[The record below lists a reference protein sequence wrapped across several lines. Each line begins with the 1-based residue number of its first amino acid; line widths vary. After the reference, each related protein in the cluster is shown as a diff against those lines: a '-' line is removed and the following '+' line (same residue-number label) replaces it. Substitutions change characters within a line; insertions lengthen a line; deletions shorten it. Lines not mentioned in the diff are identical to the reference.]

1 MSHFKIK
8 ALFVW
13 EEDPDESH
21 LGMEE
26 QDTSNSTNVQTILKE
41 LRDFCHENS
50 TELCEIKG
58 KIVKMS
64 KGMDHTEKKNY
75 RSRRK
80 NIDTHASWLEARLM
94 TKKEG
99 RVVKEFT
106 E

>member
-8 ALFVW
+8 ALFVG

-26 QDTSNSTNVQTILKE
+26 QETGNSANLQTILKE

-50 TELCEIKG
+50 TELREIKG

-64 KGMDHTEKKNY
+64 KGMDHAEKRITAAEDRMLTPMLAGWKP
-75 RSRRK
+75 
-80 NIDTHASWLEARLM
+80 
-94 TKKEG
+94 G
-99 RVVKEFT
+99 
-106 E
+106 

>member
-26 QDTSNSTNVQTILKE
+26 QDTSNSTNLQTILKE

-50 TELCEIKG
+50 TEPCEIKG

-64 KGMDHTEKKNY
+64 KGMDHTEK
-75 RSRRK
+75 R
-80 NIDTHASWLEARLM
+80 ITEAEERMLTPM
-94 TKKEG
+94 LAGWKPG
-99 RVVKEFT
+99 
-106 E
+106 